1 MTVALRSP
9 STISSVISVDN
20 APANVPLSSDFEK
33 YVRGM
38 KQIDE
43 ANVTKQKEADEIL
56 QEYEEVSLR
65 AVPGI
70 PLCPYG
76 LRKKSANMLTL
87 SLVLADS
94 PVPPNESR
102 AI

>member
-9 STISSVISVDN
+9 STVSSVISVDN
-20 APANVPLSSDFEK
+20 APVNVPLSSDFEK

-56 QEYEEVSLR
+56 QQYEEVSASVSKL
-65 AVPGI
+65 VTSDQS
-70 PLCPYG
+70 
-76 LRKKSANMLTL
+76 KN
-87 SLVLADS
+87 SLLLPVTPNS
-94 PVPPNESR
+94 PVPPNEPR
-102 AI
+102 PI